1 MTSPKQPFNHKEMK
15 RKLNRN
21 VAVPFL
27 EVTKDQGRTEEITAA
42 TWKRRIFRKVSRMG
56 GCLTWKPEEGDSWKS
71 SFSGSMLNFGDVA
84 LPFFL

>member
-27 EVTKDQGRTEEITAA
+27 QVTKDQGRTEEITAA
-42 TWKRRIFRKVSRMG
+42 TWKRRIFRKVSRMV
-56 GCLTWKPEEGDSWKS
+56 
-71 SFSGSMLNFGDVA
+71 FGILGRLFNMEA
-84 LPFFL
+84 RRRRFLEIIIFRFHVKF